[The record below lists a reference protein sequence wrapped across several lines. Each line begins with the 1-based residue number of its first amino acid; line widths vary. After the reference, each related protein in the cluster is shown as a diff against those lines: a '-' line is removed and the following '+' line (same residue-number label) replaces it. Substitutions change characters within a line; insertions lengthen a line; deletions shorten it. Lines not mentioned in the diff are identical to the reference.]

1 MKLELHCHTTAS
13 DGRLSPDDLMDLVI
27 AEGLDLIAVTDH
39 DTTASLP
46 RIRERAAMA
55 GIRFIPGIELTTIRN
70 EESIHILGY
79 FTDESYEDQEL
90 IDYLKNLFE
99 HRNDRVMKMIRLL
112 KIHFDINLD
121 YASVR
126 DRAGGVLTRVHVA
139 KAIQRQYPGYTV
151 NDIFD
156 RFISKDSPAY
166 VPNRYL
172 SVEDGLALLKRYG
185 AVSVLAH
192 PVIYRKNTL
201 EDLLTYDFDGL
212 ECYYPQNDAALTK
225 KCLRLAKEKDLLVT
239 AGSDYHGIK
248 DDLKH
253 GYLSS
258 ITYDPDHLQ
267 PFLERFL

>member
-1 MKLELHCHTTAS
+1 MKIELHCHTTAS

-27 AEGLDLIAVTDH
+27 DERLDLLAVTDH

-46 RIRERAAMA
+46 RIRERTAAA

-79 FTDESYEDQEL
+79 FTDTSYEDPEL
-90 IDYLKNLFE
+90 IDYLRNLFE
-99 HRNDRVMKMIRLL
+99 HRNDRVMKMIELL
-112 KIHFDINLD
+112 RIHFEIHLD
-121 YASVR
+121 YESLRA
-126 DRAGGVLTRVHVA
+126 RAGGVLTRVHVA

-172 SVEDGLALLKRYG
+172 SVEDGLALLKKYG

-192 PVIYRKNTL
+192 PVIYTKNTL
-201 EDLLTYDFDGL
+201 EDLLTYGFDGL
-212 ECYYPQNDAALTK
+212 ECYYPQNHAGLTEK
-225 KCLRLAKEKDLLVT
+225 SLRLARENGLLIT

-248 DDLKH
+248 DDPKH

-258 ITYDPDHLQ
+258 IVYDPEDVQ
-267 PFLERFL
+267 PFLDRFL